1 MKRKRLLTKAL
12 LTLFAVL
19 FSLTGAKAQKA
30 LPYDYGFEDGN
41 LATDGWVL
49 QGATNSNTSIK
60 QDAGI
65 AKSGSYFFSFY
76 YIEQNAY
83 LLSPVLT
90 GTDNGPK
97 VSFFY
102 KEYSNDYG
110 NEQFQ
115 VGYTTDASA
124 TDASTFTYGDVVTA
138 STSWQKYVQTFPAGT
153 VRIAIKYIY
162 NDCFYLFLDDFSFV
176 DPTAAQKPT
185 NLAAT
190 EVGPYSAVL
199 SWEEKGDATAWV
211 LEVTDNDREETT
223 YVDASTNP
231 YKLTGLTPETEY
243 FVRVRPAGDNTAW
256 SDGIFFNT
264 VYTAP
269 AGIAAANIT
278 TNSAD
283 ISWTGD
289 ADSYNLRYRS
299 ITEGALTF
307 SDNFEEGISQ
317 WSIVRNG
324 EGNENTDW
332 RQFDGSFNDK
342 IPAHSGNYMVMS
354 RSWSGSAYNVDN
366 WMISPLVDLGG
377 ILKFWV
383 RDDGTYHEH
392 YDIYVSTS
400 TNAISSFTKVYEPGN
415 ATNEWTEVTVDLS
428 SFAGQQGYFA
438 FRHTDAD
445 QDFLLI
451 DDVTL
456 TAAIVSEWTTVE
468 GATSPY
474 AIEGLTPETT
484 YVAEVQAVYGSIM
497 SEWAGTSFTTPEDIA
512 TPSSPNV
519 SNVTKTSAQL
529 AWTENGDATAWEIM
543 LNDDEANLIS
553 ADSNPFTL
561 TGLAPETAYTAKVR
575 AVKDSKSS
583 KWSNSVS
590 FTTLIAFPAPTG
602 LAVSDVTTSSATIS
616 WTADADATGAELQYA
631 VGVLPTEYKYDNE
644 TATGT
649 VAAGGAAFDYAVMF
663 PAGSFT
669 GNKLYTVSVFDAAAA
684 SGGTLTVYSGGD
696 TAPGTAL
703 ATKNLTLTGSGTLVD
718 FDFEG
723 LEIDPTKNLWI
734 VATNPG
740 GASVATAADVL
751 NDANGRWLNYGG
763 WMDMANAGVS
773 GRCWLIH
780 ANIGTASESELTW
793 TTVADATSPAELTGL
808 TPGTSYAVRV
818 KSLFG
823 TEGVSK
829 WTYTSLTTAEANPVP
844 SDIAANLAADG
855 ATLTWEGK
863 GDSYKVRY
871 RSAATKG
878 ETYFEDNLSTLD
890 NWTVVTQGEGPGWII
905 TAQGGRNVATTYSW
919 EGGNPYNA
927 NNWLISPA
935 VELGGKATFNV
946 DTQTQYPDSYEV
958 LLSTTGTEP
967 ADFTT
972 TLQAMATCTPGQVTI
987 DLSAYSGKGH
997 IAIHHVSYDCL
1008 LLLVFDFSVYGPDT
1022 PAGEWQEIDAAEKTA
1037 TLSGLATNSAYEYQ
1051 VQSVKDGNATEWSDA
1066 QEFALL
1072 TLADDADNKSLL
1084 NKFDGKVAHVTLAG
1098 RTLYKDGNWNTI
1110 TLPFALT
1117 PAQREASPLADA
1129 DIRTL
1134 SGITVADKL
1143 VTLNFT
1149 DEGAIE
1155 TAWGQYYGGVPYIVK
1170 WTDGSD
1176 IVNPEFV
1183 NVTITKSL
1191 TDMPAKDNTSGITVT
1206 FKGTYAPLPFTEEN
1220 KSILFVGTGNKLN
1233 WPLAGARIGAQRAYF
1248 QIAGVTE
1255 AQAGIKQFVMGL
1267 GDDDPTGIQNVVTG
1281 SQTEGWYDL
1290 SGRKLAGK
1298 PAQKGIYV
1306 NGGRKVT
1313 VK

>member
-49 QGATNSNTSIK
+49 QGATSNET
-60 QDAGI
+60 GI
-65 AKSGSYFFSFY
+65 RANVNVAHSGANGFSFY
-76 YIEQNAY
+76 YSEQSAY

-90 GTDNGPK
+90 GTDNGLK

-102 KEYSNDYG
+102 KEYSDQYG

-138 STSWQKYVQTFPAGT
+138 STSWQEYVQTFPAGT

-162 NDCFYLFLDDFSFV
+162 NDCFYLFLDDFSFA
-176 DPTAAQKPT
+176 DPTATPKPT

-211 LEVTDNDREETT
+211 LEVTDNDKEETT

-264 VYTAP
+264 VYA
-269 AGIAAANIT
+269 
-278 TNSAD
+278 
-283 ISWTGD
+283 
-289 ADSYNLRYRS
+289 
-299 ITEGALTF
+299 
-307 SDNFEEGISQ
+307 
-317 WSIVRNG
+317 
-324 EGNENTDW
+324 
-332 RQFDGSFNDK
+332 
-342 IPAHSGNYMVMS
+342 
-354 RSWSGSAYNVDN
+354 
-366 WMISPLVDLGG
+366 
-377 ILKFWV
+377 
-383 RDDGTYHEH
+383 
-392 YDIYVSTS
+392 
-400 TNAISSFTKVYEPGN
+400 
-415 ATNEWTEVTVDLS
+415 
-428 SFAGQQGYFA
+428 
-438 FRHTDAD
+438 
-445 QDFLLI
+445 
-451 DDVTL
+451 
-456 TAAIVSEWTTVE
+456 
-468 GATSPY
+468 
-474 AIEGLTPETT
+474 
-484 YVAEVQAVYGSIM
+484 
-497 SEWAGTSFTTPEDIA
+497 
-512 TPSSPNV
+512 
-519 SNVTKTSAQL
+519 
-529 AWTENGDATAWEIM
+529 
-543 LNDDEANLIS
+543 
-553 ADSNPFTL
+553 
-561 TGLAPETAYTAKVR
+561 
-575 AVKDSKSS
+575 
-583 KWSNSVS
+583 
-590 FTTLIAFPAPTG
+590 APTG
-602 LAVSDVTTSSATIS
+602 LAVSDVTTSSAAIS

-631 VGVLPTEYKYDNE
+631 VGILPAEYKYDYE

-703 ATKNLTLTGSGTLVD
+703 ATKNLTLTGSSTFVD

-751 NDANGRWLNYGG
+751 NDANGRWINYGG
-763 WMDMANAGVS
+763 WTDMANLGVS

-780 ANIGTASESELTW
+780 ANIGTATESELTW

-823 TEGVSK
+823 TEGVSE
-829 WTYTSLTTAEANPVP
+829 WTYTSLTTVEANPVP

-871 RSAATKG
+871 RSAATNG
-878 ETYFEDNLSTLD
+878 ETYFEDDLSTLD

-919 EGGNPYNA
+919 EGGNSYNA

-946 DTQTQYPDSYEV
+946 DTQTDYPDSYEV

-972 TLQAMATCTPGQVTI
+972 TLQAMATCIPGQVTI

-997 IAIHHVSYDCL
+997 IAIHHVSNDCL
-1008 LLLVFDFSVYGPDT
+1008 LLIVYNFGVYGPNT

-1051 VQSVKDGNATEWSDA
+1051 VQSVKDGNATEWSNA

-1098 RTLYKDGNWNTI
+1098 RTFYKDGNWNTI

-1155 TAWGQYYGGVPYIVK
+1155 TAWGQYYGGLPYIVK

-1176 IVNPEFV
+1176 IVNPEFA

-1191 TDMPAKDNTSGITVT
+1191 TDKPAKDNTSGITVT

-1255 AQAGIKQFVMGL
+1255 AQAGIKQFVMDL